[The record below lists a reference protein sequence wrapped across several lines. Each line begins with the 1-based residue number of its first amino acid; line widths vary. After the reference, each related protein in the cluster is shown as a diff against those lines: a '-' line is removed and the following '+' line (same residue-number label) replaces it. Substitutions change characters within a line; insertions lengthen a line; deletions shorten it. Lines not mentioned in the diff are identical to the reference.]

1 MHFVKIFTANFFLSL
16 RSLNFCLRGC
26 YNASLPNRAWSGQ
39 CQIYVRNFLEVFFYL
54 LLYKRPFFVT
64 SKINYDRYVIVWTKN
79 IFLIFKRLT
88 LYIFAFD
95 SSGSWKGS
103 MLRKLPR
110 RSKPIGIQFFSFSWN
125 LSHFYDFCNIVMFS
139 NFSRPCFRD

>member
-79 IFLIFKRLT
+79 IFFFDFQTTNTVHICVWQFWVLKRIDVEKTATEVETNWYSIFFVFL
-88 LYIFAFD
+88 
-95 SSGSWKGS
+95 
-103 MLRKLPR
+103 
-110 RSKPIGIQFFSFSWN
+110 KPFSFLW
-125 LSHFYDFCNIVMFS
+125 LLQHCNVFK
-139 NFSRPCFRD
+139 FF